1 MPITPRK
8 EKETI
13 LIFDRPRLSH
23 KAREELYPLL
33 REVIP
38 QGFKTHSWNLDS
50 TLSGAPKPDVVQV
63 LDFGFQ
69 KSWIPDFSILVDGI
83 NKGRG

>member
-1 MPITPRK
+1 M
-8 EKETI
+8 
-13 LIFDRPRLSH
+13 
-23 KAREELYPLL
+23 

-38 QGFKTHSWNLDS
+38 QGFTSHSWNLDS
-50 TLSGAPKPDVVQV
+50 TLLGAPKPDVVRVLEVLDVQV

-83 NKGRG
+83 NKGCG